1 MHQQV
6 NKSKL
11 KIYDLN
17 DTFSRMRELTNDEIG
32 NIVGGGGREL
42 IISECRCPNCSRL
55 DPKSPTTLNS

>member
-42 IISECRCPNCSRL
+42 I
-55 DPKSPTTLNS
+55 